1 MSDKQREQMDA
12 MTLDKERAGYLLDS
26 VIITSLKVDI
36 HEPFYRF
43 LQVLEEDHNPVVNV
57 VADDLRSHLKQ
68 PQLSTQ
74 RFSCPDGHLSSP
86 YPEYPPQS
94 LDGQPSSLQ
103 PNLVHQLPIPEHP
116 RPEQPYPYP
125 EQSYPE
131 QPPLGQQFY
140 TGSYSEQPYP
150 VQPNCVYPYSGQ
162 PNPGQPPQGQQFY
175 NRSNCIQPNLV
186 QPYPGQP
193 YHYPGQSNPGQ
204 QVYSGPNPG
213 LPYPVQPNPGEPQPS
228 GYPQGNFNDCIN

>member
-1 MSDKQREQMDA
+1 MSDKQREQMNA

-36 HEPFYRF
+36 QEPFYRF
-43 LQVLEEDHNPVVNV
+43 LQVLEDDHNPVVNV
-57 VADDLRSHLKQ
+57 VANDLRSHLKQ

-74 RFSCPDGHLSSP
+74 RYSYPAGHLSSP
-86 YPEYPPQS
+86 YPEYSPQP
-94 LDGQPSSLQ
+94 LDEQPSSLQ

-125 EQSYPE
+125 EQSYPS
-131 QPPLGQQFY
+131 QPPLGQQFN
-140 TGSYSEQPYP
+140 TGSYSEEPYP
-150 VQPNCVYPYSGQ
+150 VQPNCVHPYSR
-162 PNPGQPPQGQQFY
+162 QPPQGQQFY
-175 NRSNCIQPNLV
+175 NTSNSIQPNLE

-213 LPYPVQPNPGEPQPS
+213 LPYPVQPSPGKPHLS
-228 GYPQGNFNDCIN
+228 GYPQGNFN